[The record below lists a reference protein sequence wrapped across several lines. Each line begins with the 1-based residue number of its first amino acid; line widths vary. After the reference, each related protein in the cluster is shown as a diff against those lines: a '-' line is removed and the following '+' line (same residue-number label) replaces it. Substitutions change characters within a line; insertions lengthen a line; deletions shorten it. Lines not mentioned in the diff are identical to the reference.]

1 VRNHDA
7 LSARADQLARYLERC
22 LDEERTAVAEELH
35 DGLGGLL
42 VAAKMDLSHIE
53 HALGAERT
61 EVRARLAQMRE
72 NLDAAIT
79 TERRMV
85 EQLRPGLLVHLGLFA
100 ALRWYVED
108 LSVRTGRACLVRVP
122 EKELALSQSTRVS
135 LYRAVVEAFTLGY
148 GNTRLEAD
156 LVDESLR
163 LAVTRLHVAADAAAD
178 ADLRLLAIR
187 HRVKTAGGALTVK
200 TEPDG
205 SLSLLAISPLSASRP
220 EEILG

>member
-7 LSARADQLARYLERC
+7 LAAHADQLARYLERR
-22 LDEERTAVAEELH
+22 LDEERATVAEELH

-61 EVRARLAQMRE
+61 EVRTRLAQMRE
-72 NLDAAIT
+72 NLDAAIAI
-79 TERRMV
+79 ERRMV

-108 LSVRTGRACLVRVP
+108 LRVRSGRACLVRVP
-122 EKELALSQSTRVS
+122 EEELALTLATRVS
-135 LYRAVVEAFTLGY
+135 LYRAVVEAFTLGC
-148 GNTRLEAD
+148 GDTQLEAD
-156 LVDESLR
+156 VVDESLR
-163 LAVTRLHVAADAAAD
+163 LAVTRLRLAPEAAAD
-178 ADLRLLAIR
+178 ADLRLLAIL
-187 HRVKTAGGALTVK
+187 HRVKTVGGTLTVK

-205 SLSLLAISPLSASRP
+205 SLSLTAINPLPASRI

>member
-1 VRNHDA
+1 MRNHDP
-7 LSARADQLARYLERC
+7 LSAHADQLARYLERR
-22 LDEERTAVAEELH
+22 LDEERARVAEELH

-53 HALGAERT
+53 NALGAERT

-72 NLDAAIT
+72 NLDAAIA

-108 LSVRTGRACLVRVP
+108 LCVRSGRACLVQVP
-122 EKELALSQSTRVS
+122 DAELALSLETRVS
-135 LYRAVVEAFTLGY
+135 LYAAVVEAFTLGG

-156 LVDESLR
+156 VVGDSLR
-163 LAVTRLHVAADAAAD
+163 LAMTRVQVAPETAADSE
-178 ADLRLLAIR
+178 LRLLAIL
-187 HRVKTAGGALTVK
+187 HRVKTAGGTLTVK

-205 SLSLLAISPLSASRP
+205 SLSLIAISPLSATRG
-220 EEILG
+220 EEIIG

>member
-1 VRNHDA
+1 MRDHDA
-7 LSARADQLARYLERC
+7 SSAHADQLVRYLERR
-22 LDEERTAVAEELH
+22 LDEERATLAEELH

-72 NLDAAIT
+72 NLDAAIA

-108 LSVRTGRACLVRVP
+108 LCVRSGRACLVRVP
-122 EKELALSQSTRVS
+122 DEELALSLGTRVS
-135 LYRAVVEAFTLGY
+135 LYAAVVEAFTLGC

-156 LVDESLR
+156 VVGDSLR
-163 LAVTRLHVAADAAAD
+163 VAVTGVQVGPETAADAEP
-178 ADLRLLAIR
+178 RLLAIL
-187 HRVKTAGGALTVK
+187 HRVKTAGGTLTVK

-205 SLSLLAISPLSASRP
+205 SLSLIAISPLPASRL
-220 EEILG
+220 EEIIG

>member
-1 VRNHDA
+1 VRNHAA
-7 LSARADQLARYLERC
+7 LSADADQLARYLERC
-22 LDEERTAVAEELH
+22 LDEERATIAEELH

-61 EVRARLAQMRE
+61 ELRARLAQMRE
-72 NLDAAIT
+72 NLDAAIA

-108 LSVRTGRACLVRVP
+108 LCVRSGRACSVRVP
-122 EKELALSQSTRVS
+122 DEELALPLATRVS
-135 LYRAVVEAFTLGY
+135 LYRAVVEAFTLGC
-148 GNTRLEAD
+148 GDTELQAD
-156 LVDESLR
+156 VVDESLR
-163 LAVTRLHVAADAAAD
+163 LAVTRLHLAPEAPADT
-178 ADLRLLAIR
+178 DLRLLAIL
-187 HRVKTAGGALTVK
+187 HRVKAAGGALTVK

-205 SLSLLAISPLSASRP
+205 SLTLTAISPLPPSRP
-220 EEILG
+220 EEIFG